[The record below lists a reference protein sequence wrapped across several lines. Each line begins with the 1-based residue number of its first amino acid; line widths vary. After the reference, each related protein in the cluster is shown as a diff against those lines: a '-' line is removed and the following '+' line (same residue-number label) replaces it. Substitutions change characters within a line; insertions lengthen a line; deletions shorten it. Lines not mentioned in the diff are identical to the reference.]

1 MSNREEMYERARN
14 KSVGEEKKVRYVK
27 MTREAYIARL
37 KKTFLAGAMIA
48 VLATSALVYG
58 GHAIS
63 KNLSESNIVREE
75 TSSYSQL
82 VNKETHRT
90 DDNQHYFYDTYDIA
104 SELTSDQENI
114 DKGIYGVYMNIGYN
128 EGNKIEQMNDV
139 ISSVDFQKKAEETA
153 QKFNNFNDY
162 VVSKGFVDKDGKA
175 DYNAYEAAMTNMIV
189 NEHNVNEMQSQV
201 DEIKSR

>member
-27 MTREAYIARL
+27 MTKEAYIARL
-37 KKTFLAGAMIA
+37 KTTFLAGAMIA
-48 VLATSALVYG
+48 VLATSAVVYG
-58 GHAIS
+58 GQAIS
-63 KNLSESNIVREE
+63 KNLSESKIVREE

-104 SELTSDQENI
+104 SELTSDQDNI

-139 ISSVDFQKKAEETA
+139 ISSVDFQKKAEEAA
-153 QKFNNFNDY
+153 QKFNSFNDY

-189 NEHNVNEMQSQV
+189 NEHNANEMQSQV

>member
-27 MTREAYIARL
+27 MTKEAYIARL
-37 KKTFLAGAMIA
+37 KTTFLAGAMIA

-63 KNLSESNIVREE
+63 ENLNESKIVREE

-139 ISSVDFQKKAEETA
+139 ISSVDFEKKADETA
-153 QKFNNFNDY
+153 QKFNNFSDY

-175 DYNAYEAAMTNMIV
+175 DYNAYEVAMTNMIV
-189 NEHNVNEMQSQV
+189 NEHNANEMQSQV

>member
-27 MTREAYIARL
+27 MTKEAYIARL
-37 KKTFLAGAMIA
+37 KTTFLAGAMIA

-58 GHAIS
+58 GHVIS
-63 KNLSESNIVREE
+63 ENLSESKIVREE

-189 NEHNVNEMQSQV
+189 NEHNANEMQSQV
-201 DEIKSR
+201 DEMKSR

>member
-1 MSNREEMYERARN
+1 MSNREEMYENARK

-27 MTREAYIARL
+27 MTKEAYIARL
-37 KKTFLAGAMIA
+37 KATFLAGAMIA
-48 VLATSALVYG
+48 VLATGALVYG

-63 KNLSESNIVREE
+63 ETLSESKIVREE
-75 TSSYSQL
+75 TSSYLQL

-104 SELTSDQENI
+104 SELTSDQQNI
-114 DKGIYGVYMNIGYN
+114 DKGIYGVYTNIGYN
-128 EGNKIEQMNDV
+128 DVNKIEQMNDV
-139 ISSVDFQKKAEETA
+139 ISSVSFQKTAEEVA

-175 DYNAYEAAMTNMIV
+175 DYNAYEEAMTKMIV
-189 NEHNVNEMQSQV
+189 NEHNVSEMQSQV

>member
-27 MTREAYIARL
+27 MTKEAYIARL
-37 KKTFLAGAMIA
+37 KTTFLAGAMIA
-48 VLATSALVYG
+48 VLATSAVVYG
-58 GHAIS
+58 GQAIS
-63 KNLSESNIVREE
+63 KNLSESKIVREE

-175 DYNAYEAAMTNMIV
+175 DYNAYETAMTNMIV
-189 NEHNVNEMQSQV
+189 NEHNANEMQSQV

>member
-27 MTREAYIARL
+27 MTKEAYIARL
-37 KKTFLAGAMIA
+37 KTTFLAGAMIA

-58 GHAIS
+58 GHVIS
-63 KNLSESNIVREE
+63 ENLSESKIVREE

-104 SELTSDQENI
+104 SELTSDQDNI

-139 ISSVDFQKKAEETA
+139 ISSVDFQKKAEEAA
-153 QKFNNFNDY
+153 QKFNSFNDY
-162 VVSKGFVDKDGKA
+162 VVSKGFADKDGKA

-189 NEHNVNEMQSQV
+189 NEHNANEMQSQV

>member
-1 MSNREEMYERARN
+1 MSNREEMYERARQ

-37 KKTFLAGAMIA
+37 KATFLAGAMIA

-58 GHAIS
+58 GHALS
-63 KNLSESNIVREE
+63 ENLSESKIVREE

-82 VNKETHRT
+82 VNNETHRT
-90 DDNQHYFYDTYDIA
+90 NDNEHYFYDTYDIA
-104 SELTSDQENI
+104 SELTNDQENI

-139 ISSVDFQKKAEETA
+139 ISSVNFEKIAEDTSV
-153 QKFNNFNDY
+153 KFNNFNDY
-162 VVSKGFVDKDGKA
+162 VISKGFMDKEGKA
-175 DYNAYEAAMTNMIV
+175 DYNAYEEAMTNMIV
-189 NEHNVNEMQSQV
+189 NEHNANEMQLQV

>member
-27 MTREAYIARL
+27 MTKEAYIARL
-37 KKTFLAGAMIA
+37 KTTFLAGAMIA

-58 GHAIS
+58 GHVIS
-63 KNLSESNIVREE
+63 ENLSESKIVREE

-104 SELTSDQENI
+104 SELTSDQDNI

-139 ISSVDFQKKAEETA
+139 ISSVDFQKKAEEAA
-153 QKFNNFNDY
+153 QKFNSFNDY

-189 NEHNVNEMQSQV
+189 NEHNANEMQSQV